1 MTCLKIIDGEY
12 KPDSNA
18 CLESSSLLV
27 IVGRVVCA
35 QSLSWFSSVS
45 TFLANGLEM

>member
-1 MTCLKIIDGEY
+1 MTCFKIIDGEY

-18 CLESSSLLV
+18 LESSSLLV
-27 IVGRVVCA
+27 IVGKVVCA
-35 QSLSWFSSVS
+35 QPLSWFPTVS